1 MSDKIGSHHLQ
12 RRAILYVRQSSS
24 HQVIHNEES
33 RRLQYAMRGRL
44 RDLGWQEI
52 EVVDDDL
59 GHSAAG
65 AGLPRSAVREM
76 TIAEGPG
83 RSVGQS
89 MVPEGRAA
97 GVDGSAKCRS
107 DAPG

>member
-12 RRAILYVRQSSS
+12 RRAILYVRQSSP

-52 EVVDDDL
+52 EVIDDDL
-59 GHSAAG
+59 GQSASSAG
-65 AGLPRSAVREM
+65 TR
-76 TIAEGPG
+76 
-83 RSVGQS
+83 
-89 MVPEGRAA
+89 
-97 GVDGSAKCRS
+97 
-107 DAPG
+107 

>member
-24 HQVIHNEES
+24 HQAIHNEES

-52 EVVDDDL
+52 TV
-59 GHSAAG
+59 GGSG
-65 AGLPRSAVREM
+65 PRCLDPFPNR
-76 TIAEGPG
+76 
-83 RSVGQS
+83 R
-89 MVPEGRAA
+89 
-97 GVDGSAKCRS
+97 
-107 DAPG
+107 